1 MPEIVVVLVK
11 VWFSWPELRSFMERI
26 RGADGD
32 SGTQKWTEARSNRAE
47 NVLKADRNAFLQ
59 NIISMFHANEAP

>member
-1 MPEIVVVLVK
+1 
-11 VWFSWPELRSFMERI
+11 MERI